1 MEYYSAIKKAG
12 NSAICD
18 NMMNLEGGM
27 LSKASKTEKD
37 KHNMISHVGAKK
49 TLNLQKQILLVARGG
64 SIEKMHNGVKRYKL
78 GNPCM
83 SW

>member
-27 LSKASKTEKD
+27 LSEASKTEKD
-37 KHNMISHVGAKK
+37 KHNMISHGGAK
-49 TLNLQKQILLVARGG
+49 TL
-64 SIEKMHNGVKRYKL
+64 
-78 GNPCM
+78 
-83 SW
+83 